1 MEEGDDQQVQKK
13 VLQSSNLISLFS
25 DLIDSNPLIQD
36 DFPSSSIL
44 KLKSVIIGSCLE
56 IEKQF
61 LQLSL
66 LFQQTHQQLIGKI
79 HQLKLKL
86 IQDIEGISSSSS
98 NQQQQQE
105 EKRKCSIEENGLIG
119 IISSFFQKLLQSTS
133 SSSSSSSSDQSQD
146 GMEMKYF
153 DGWNDLDV
161 EIFLE
166 EIGTK
171 KSTIELIKTRLI
183 KSNINN
189 NIIENQQQQN
199 LIGIIKQ
206 IYHQLLQSLLESSSS
221 SSKKKGYQEILSNI
235 QQLLPELNIEEK
247 SRLLLGLELISKGFG
262 IINIP
267 NWWMENE
274 IKKPLEERNL
284 MSINNGTESIINWI
298 HLKLPDLKQEDS
310 KTILFM
316 MEVHEIFS

>member
-66 LFQQTHQQLIGKI
+66 LFQQTHQQLIVKI

-98 NQQQQQE
+98 NQQEQQQEE

-133 SSSSSSSSDQSQD
+133 SSSSSSSDQSQD

-166 EIGTK
+166 ETGTK

-189 NIIENQQQQN
+189 NNIIIIENQQQQN

-221 SSKKKGYQEILSNI
+221 SSKKKRYQEILSNVK
-235 QQLLPELNIEEK
+235 QLLPEEK
-247 SRLLLGLELISKGFG
+247 SRLLLGLELISKRFG

-284 MSINNGTESIINWI
+284 MSINNGNESIINWI
-298 HLKLPDLKQEDS
+298 HLKLPDLIK
-310 KTILFM
+310 
-316 MEVHEIFS
+316 